1 MTNGVLVGTSQF
13 CTTTTTVIVADDHQ
27 HCLVVDPAVT
37 PADVAA
43 LVADLD
49 DLGLTVAAGFA
60 THPHWDH
67 VVWAHELG
75 TVPRYATAAAVGHAE
90 TQRERI
96 ATLVEQFA
104 PGHDLDLLARLTAV
118 PVGTDVLPWPGR
130 PVEIIAHPAHVTGHA
145 ALLVADVGVLV
156 AGDMLSDVET
166 PLPDLDAAD
175 PIDDYRRALDTFA
188 ALDDVRWVV
197 PGHGRVGDAGEFRR
211 RIDADR
217 RYLDAVEA
225 GHGDDDARLTEGW
238 LRRDHEKL
246 RRLIARP

>member
-1 MTNGVLVGTSQF
+1 MTNGVLVGTSEF

-27 HCLVVDPAVT
+27 HCLVVDPAVM

-49 DLGLTVAAGFA
+49 DLGLTAAAGFA

-67 VVWAHELG
+67 VLWTEELG

-90 TQRERI
+90 AQRERI
-96 ATLVEQFA
+96 TTLVEQFA
-104 PGHDLDLLARLTAV
+104 PGHDLDLLARLTPV
-118 PVGTDVLPWPGR
+118 PVGTDELPWSGR
-130 PVEIIAHPAHVTGHA
+130 SVEIIEHPAHVIGHA
-145 ALLVADVGVLV
+145 ALYVADVGVLV
-156 AGDMLSDVET
+156 AGDMLSDVEI

-175 PIDDYRRALDTFA
+175 PIGDYRRALDTFG

-197 PGHGRVGDAGEFRR
+197 PGHGHVGDAAEFRR
-211 RIDADR
+211 RIAADR
-217 RYLDAVEA
+217 HYLDAVEA
-225 GHGDDDARLTEGW
+225 GHGDDDARLTEDW

-246 RRLIARP
+246 QRLVARL